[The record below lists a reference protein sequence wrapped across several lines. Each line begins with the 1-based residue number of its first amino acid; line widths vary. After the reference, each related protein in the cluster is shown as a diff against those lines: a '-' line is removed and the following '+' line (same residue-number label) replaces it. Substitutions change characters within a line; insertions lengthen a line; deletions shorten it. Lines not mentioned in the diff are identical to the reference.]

1 MIKFF
6 IIVLVLISKFSFSND
21 FKLVCNEISKSV
33 NKDFSKSFVKIINFV
48 DRTVLNYSGNY
59 FDKVVLFNNR
69 EIVLH
74 NKIFQITST
83 YNIKKRT
90 WTSYKG
96 HFIKIYKCEKRKR
109 RF

>member
-48 DRTVLNYSGNY
+48 DRTVLNYS
-59 FDKVVLFNNR
+59 
-69 EIVLH
+69 E
-74 NKIFQITST
+74 ITST
-83 YNIKKRT
+83 KWFYLTI
-90 WTSYKG
+90 
-96 HFIKIYKCEKRKR
+96 EK
-109 RF
+109 